1 MLLLF
6 QCRKCGKFFCRSKH
20 YTASVSDI
28 CCVKIINPCFIF
40 YRNSK
45 YACKDIS
52 YSHFNLVLLKVKFLS
67 YFKFMQTVAQTH
79 FSHSKAD
86 FCEMLPDTLLFREYL
101 FADSYNF
108 REQVHFWKKKTPAPV
123 RKQTA
128 NQRSKCIQFSISLLQ
143 VLYKGHHLLRQYII
157 PGLLNCSSEIYLKIF
172 LRFLLAPAVY
182 ITLYFIYQIPVSFL
196 LQLHLLNILC
206 QL

>member
-1 MLLLF
+1 
-6 QCRKCGKFFCRSKH
+6 
-20 YTASVSDI
+20 
-28 CCVKIINPCFIF
+28 
-40 YRNSK
+40 
-45 YACKDIS
+45 
-52 YSHFNLVLLKVKFLS
+52 
-67 YFKFMQTVAQTH
+67 MQTVAQTH
-79 FSHSKAD
+79 FSHSKAN

-101 FADSYNF
+101 FADSYSF
-108 REQVHFWKKKTPAPV
+108 RGQVHFWNKKTPAPV

-143 VLYKGHHLLRQYII
+143 ALYKGHHLLRQYII